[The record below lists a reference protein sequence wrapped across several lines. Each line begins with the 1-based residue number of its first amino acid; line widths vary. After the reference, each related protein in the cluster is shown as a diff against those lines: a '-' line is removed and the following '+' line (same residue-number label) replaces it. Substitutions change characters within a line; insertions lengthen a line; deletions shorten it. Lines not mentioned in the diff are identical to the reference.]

1 MTVPTILVSISNVR
15 VVLLAL
21 LANFVVVAAI
31 AFGRVPHLVG
41 RAGPPDGAPHRCRG
55 RRRAVLAQACP
66 DSSWELAARV
76 GLMVV
81 LMVVTIVYLPLV
93 MPLLA
98 AGDVESTRG
107 R

>member
-1 MTVPTILVSISNVR
+1 
-15 VVLLAL
+15 
-21 LANFVVVAAI
+21 
-31 AFGRVPHLVG
+31 
-41 RAGPPDGAPHRCRG
+41 
-55 RRRAVLAQACP
+55 
-66 DSSWELAARV
+66 
-76 GLMVV
+76 MVV